1 MLTTKNSTELK
12 IGTAGWE
19 QKKRKRNF
27 SPTKIYEAGH
37 KRLQEVKTQSSYLTS
52 TTSSRTPTKN
62 CQIIQ
67 TQIRLAPF
75 LQKTRVRKLTTC
87 SKKLRLSL
95 GLLRKKALP
104 ETLLLVHSRRLPF
117 PSRCNF
123 STLLSHSNPAGAA
136 PTKVD

>member
-1 MLTTKNSTELK
+1 VLTTKNSTELK

-27 SPTKIYEAGH
+27 SPTKIYETGH
-37 KRLQEVKTQSSYLTS
+37 KRLQEVKPKAHILPRQLPLELQRKTAESSKRKTGS
-52 TTSSRTPTKN
+52 PPSSKN
-62 CQIIQ
+62 SGAK
-67 TQIRLAPF
+67 TDNL
-75 LQKTRVRKLTTC
+75 LQ
-87 SKKLRLSL
+87 KLRLSL